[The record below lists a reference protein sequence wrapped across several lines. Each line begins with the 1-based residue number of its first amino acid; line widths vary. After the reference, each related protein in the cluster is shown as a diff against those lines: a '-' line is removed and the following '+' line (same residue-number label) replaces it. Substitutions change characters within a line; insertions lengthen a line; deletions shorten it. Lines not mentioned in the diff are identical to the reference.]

1 MKRCFDSSCVSR
13 TCYTLSWGK
22 HKTKY
27 DGETRIM
34 DFCHDAM
41 LIPSGLTYI
50 PKTMITDDLFQVRQA
65 SSFLSVKRINPYLTI
80 NDSSRMS
87 GLVVSLVKI
96 LLFNLCGILLLLLFW
111 FGFGFGRPLRLQD
124 LSSTTRDWIS
134 WIWFSPSILRSPSH
148 PTGPCNSPLQPILHK
163 APRGSIPGR
172 ENVES

>member
-124 LSSTTRDWIS
+124 LSSTTRD
-134 WIWFSPSILRSPSH
+134 
-148 PTGPCNSPLQPILHK
+148 
-163 APRGSIPGR
+163 
-172 ENVES
+172 